1 MADPLL
7 GLLASAVLKQE
18 DAPVVDGLQRG
29 ENLVPFN
36 DAVAVH
42 WGTVVGLG
50 LEAERLV
57 KVQVP
62 TRQTAISTLQKL
74 VEITCGALL
83 VAQ

>member
-42 WGTVVGLG
+42 RGTVVGLG

-57 KVQVP
+57 KVQLP
-62 TRQTAISTLQKL
+62 TR
-74 VEITCGALL
+74 
-83 VAQ
+83 